1 MSTEVSGE
9 AEGVTLI
16 EAIEAGRIATPGE
29 LSFPQ
34 WQAWRKG
41 PGMRPTMRR
50 DGRGISTRDEVD
62 LWRRVMEHLYGAGRA
77 GELEEEDDGPEG
89 REVALQGSASGAPSV
104 AASEGERRDEGRG
117 SPSSAGSAGAASAR
131 SLQAKL
137 KALYDPSAEDL
148 GAYLMRMGRTIEA
161 LTTLDAARMRP
172 HLLASWHS
180 VPGRLNL

>member
-1 MSTEVSGE
+1 
-9 AEGVTLI
+9 
-16 EAIEAGRIATPGE
+16 
-29 LSFPQ
+29 
-34 WQAWRKG
+34 
-41 PGMRPTMRR
+41 MRPTMRR

-104 AASEGERRDEGRG
+104 AASEGERRDEGRD

-180 VPGRLNL
+180 VPGRLNS

>member
-1 MSTEVSGE
+1 MVPAAEMSTEVSGE

-89 REVALQGSASGAPSV
+89 REIALQGSASGAPSV
-104 AASEGERRDEGRG
+104 AASEGERRDE
-117 SPSSAGSAGAASAR
+117 
-131 SLQAKL
+131 
-137 KALYDPSAEDL
+137 
-148 GAYLMRMGRTIEA
+148 
-161 LTTLDAARMRP
+161 DAAHHRP
-172 HLLASWHS
+172 LAAQGPLVRGASKRS
-180 VPGRLNL
+180 SRPCTIPARRI